1 MSARQKLYWLLVA
14 ATTLVYGAL
23 IFGYGPQL
31 IGMSSFGGWPFDL
44 RMGGYSAQ
52 EARSYIASLGADG
65 VALYIG
71 PVMWLDTFFPAMF
84 ALVIGIAMWTLLAKR
99 GRVLQVGSALITVAY
114 MVFDYLENATLYKM
128 MSIDLDLL
136 PDNLIEN
143 ASRWTILKF
152 TFVDAMIT
160 ILVTLLI
167 LRLVNKK
174 AESPT
179 PDGETG

>member
-1 MSARQKLYWLLVA
+1 MSTRQKLYWLLVI
-14 ATTLVYGAL
+14 ATTLVYGTMIL
-23 IFGYGPQL
+23 VYGPRL
-31 IGMSSFGGWPFDL
+31 VGLSSVGGWPFDL

-52 EARSYIASLGADG
+52 EARSYITSLGADG
-65 VALYIG
+65 VAFYIG

-99 GRVLQVGSALITVAY
+99 GRILQVGSALITVAY
-114 MVFDYLENATLYKM
+114 TVFDYLENATLYKV
-128 MSIDLDLL
+128 MSMDLGSV
-136 PDNLIEN
+136 PDHLIES

-160 ILVTLLI
+160 ILVALMI
-167 LRLVNKK
+167 LRFVNKK
-174 AESPT
+174 QPSPA